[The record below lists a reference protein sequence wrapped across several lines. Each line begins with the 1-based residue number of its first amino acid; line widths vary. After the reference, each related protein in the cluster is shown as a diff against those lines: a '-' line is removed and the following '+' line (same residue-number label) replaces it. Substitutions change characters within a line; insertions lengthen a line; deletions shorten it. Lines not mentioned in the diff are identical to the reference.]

1 MPLSGSAHLPM
12 QHLTNSFH
20 SKVTACSVVGIGSLL
35 WVLPLSHTLIPT
47 HLSAHDHTRLV
58 ELFVLAAASLH
69 WSWTRTRDA
78 VAGRG
83 TTGSPAV
90 RVSIAILLALVG
102 ASALHA
108 TYPLIAVRELLLFAG
123 LLCCSQ
129 VVARVMV
136 RQDQFVLLLRTLM
149 LGALLYASTVLTLM
163 AMTLLTGGPFDPWV
177 ALIGFDNPRFLNHT
191 QTVALPLITVVAAS
205 DTDPRWRRAALLTLV
220 LSGMLLFLTY
230 GRATMLALMVGLVT
244 ARWAFGRQANA
255 YALRALLPTLL
266 GMALMWLIYLQ
277 WMQKA
282 GYNIQV
288 GELVRPHHRGHLI
301 GQAIKLWKSSPWLGV
316 GPMHFSHWEDGD
328 AAHPHNIYAQTLAEY
343 GLPAALLLL
352 GGAAV
357 WAVKQLRALRR
368 VPPATAAFA
377 VGLWGAL
384 VGLAVDGG
392 FSGNFV
398 MPVSQLWIA
407 LAVGLVRAFVSVH
420 GLSAQHNVVARPSG
434 WGIRV
439 ARPAAAWVL
448 VVLMGG
454 LTAQSAWL
462 CWRTPF
468 PSMETSGP
476 IQGEWRVVTTVNP
489 RFWSTGFF

>member
-1 MPLSGSAHLPM
+1 M
-12 QHLTNSFH
+12 QHLTDSFH
-20 SKVTACSVVGIGSLL
+20 SKVTAFTVAGIGLLL
-35 WVLPLSHTLIPT
+35 WALPLSHTLMPT
-47 HLSAHDHTRLV
+47 HLSAHDYTRLA
-58 ELFVLAAASLH
+58 ELFVLAAASVH
-69 WSWTRTRDA
+69 WAWTRTRDA
-78 VAGRG
+78 MAGRLP
-83 TTGSPAV
+83 TGSPAV
-90 RVSIAILLALVG
+90 RFFLWALLALVG
-102 ASALHA
+102 ASALQA

-129 VVARVMV
+129 LVARLMV
-136 RQDQFVLLLRTLM
+136 QQDQFILLFRALV
-149 LGALLYASTVLTLM
+149 LGALLYAGAVLTLM
-163 AMTLLTGGPFDPWV
+163 AMSLLAGGPFDPWV
-177 ALIGFDNPRFLNHT
+177 ALIGFDNPRFLNHA

-205 DTDPRWRRAALLTLV
+205 DTDRRWRRAALLTLM
-220 LSGMLLFLTY
+220 LSGMLLFVTY

-277 WMQKA
+277 WMQEA

-288 GELVRPHHRGHLI
+288 DELVRPHHRGHLV
-301 GQAIKLWKSSPWLGV
+301 GQAVTLWKSSPWLGV

-328 AAHPHNIYAQTLAEY
+328 AAHPHNVYAQTLAEY
-343 GLPAALLLL
+343 GLPATLLLV

-368 VPPATAAFA
+368 GAPATAAFA
-377 VGLWGAL
+377 IGLWGAL
-384 VGLAVDGG
+384 VGMAVDGG

-407 LAVGLVRAFVSVH
+407 MAVGLVTAFVSLH
-420 GLSAQHNVVARPSG
+420 GPSAQHNAIAPPSG
-434 WGIRV
+434 WGVRV

-448 VVLMGG
+448 LVCISGLVV
-454 LTAQSAWL
+454 QSAWL